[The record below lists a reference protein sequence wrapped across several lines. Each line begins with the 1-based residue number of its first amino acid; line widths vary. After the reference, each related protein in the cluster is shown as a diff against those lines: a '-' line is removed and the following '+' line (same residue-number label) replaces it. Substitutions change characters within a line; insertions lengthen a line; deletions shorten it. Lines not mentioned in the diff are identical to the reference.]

1 MEVGLLVYV
10 EFFGPDTVLST
21 SIAQL
26 KTTVRYVYTK
36 WEEITFSEPINQ
48 ISL

>member
-1 MEVGLLVYV
+1 MTSLKTGIKEMEVGLLIYV

-26 KTTVRYVYTK
+26 KTTVRYIYTK
-36 WEEITFSEPINQ
+36 
-48 ISL
+48 